1 MDSYTWL
8 MKNIHD
14 AIKDSS
20 NGFKARVRKLKLEK
34 LLYGKG

>member
-8 MKNIHD
+8 MKNLND
-14 AIKDSS
+14 ALRDSS

-34 LLYGKG
+34 LLYEKV